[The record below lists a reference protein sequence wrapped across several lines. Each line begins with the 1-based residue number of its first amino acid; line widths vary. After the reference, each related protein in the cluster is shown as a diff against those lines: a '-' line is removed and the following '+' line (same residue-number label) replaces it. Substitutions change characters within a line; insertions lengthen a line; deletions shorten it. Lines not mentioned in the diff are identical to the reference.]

1 MCSALCDYCDNY
13 LLGGMTMIVI
23 EIIRVW
29 LSHFLGGGDL
39 WKVIRFANEDR
50 IVDGFF

>member
-1 MCSALCDYCDNY
+1 
-13 LLGGMTMIVI
+13 MIVI

-50 IVDGFF
+50 IVDEFKKKIGSFVKNENELKT